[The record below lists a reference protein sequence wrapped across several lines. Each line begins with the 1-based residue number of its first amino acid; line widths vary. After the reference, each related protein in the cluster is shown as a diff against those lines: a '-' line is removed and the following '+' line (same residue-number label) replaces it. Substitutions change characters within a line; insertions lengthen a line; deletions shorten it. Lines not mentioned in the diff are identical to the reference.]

1 MQIRAESGLQ
11 IGNLVT
17 TSSSIVT
24 IPIVDAC
31 NNIAGCF
38 PAAGGAVT
46 IDGYMQ
52 AFINEVHG
60 GNPNHQGDIQVTV
73 LNIAGCSNN
82 STNNGVTP
90 VIGDSGTSPVPV
102 RLITPP

>member
-1 MQIRAESGLQ
+1 
-11 IGNLVT
+11 
-17 TSSSIVT
+17 
-24 IPIVDAC
+24 
-31 NNIAGCF
+31 
-38 PAAGGAVT
+38 
-46 IDGYMQ
+46 MQ

-60 GNPNHQGDIQVTV
+60 GGTANSQGDIQVTV

-102 RLITPP
+102 RLITPPQRPAT

>member
-1 MQIRAESGLQ
+1 MD
-11 IGNLVT
+11 GNLVT
-17 TSSSIVT
+17 TSSAIVT
-24 IPIVDAC
+24 IPIIDTPPSG
-31 NNIAGCF
+31 I
-38 PAAGGAVT
+38 PATGGNVT

-52 AFINEVHG
+52 ALINEVHG
-60 GNPNHQGDIQVTV
+60 GGTPNYQGDIQVTV
-73 LNIAGCSNN
+73 LNIVGGSNN